1 MQRRSESYLVSGYRS
16 LCPARELSGH
26 IPVQASTSFMQE
38 PKATI
43 SSFHRTKK
51 VNERNEG
58 RDQQEAKGNKSW
70 SAPIRSVISS
80 GDAGSPRNSP
90 REEIEANVGSKRGEK
105 GRGRQRRPLY
115 PGSDAYLGYDLIR
128 QYQCGIATKSFC
140 ATNCSNLED

>member
-1 MQRRSESYLVSGYRS
+1 MRGE
-16 LCPARELSGH
+16 
-26 IPVQASTSFMQE
+26 IN
-38 PKATI
+38 
-43 SSFHRTKK
+43 KK
-51 VNERNEG
+51 
-58 RDQQEAKGNKSW
+58 QKGIRAG